1 MAERR
6 ARRRIPG
13 RDRQQDTGAGLLLG
27 QIVICAAAV
36 AVALGLS
43 TANPM
48 QAAAVSPKIQLL
60 MTAEKV
66 TLPEQ
71 AVIAAKE
78 QGVLLWNRTRETVLG
93 WIELLLRDNRHP
105 AAVQETAG
113 EELNGVGG
121 WTGTDDQSHLP
132 ASCSL
137 APLFCSAQVEPP
149 VSGRVTSFYG
159 FRIHP
164 LTAADDFHRGL
175 DIAAPSGAG
184 IHTPLPG
191 RVAEIGESAIYG
203 NYVTLD
209 HGNGCQTTYCHCAEI
224 IAEQGANLRKGELI
238 ARVGSTG
245 ISTGPHLHFEVQKNG
260 VYFNPAWVV
269 DGMEGYGI

>member
-78 QGVLLWNRTRETVLG
+78 QGGMLWNRSWMDRTT
-93 WIELLLRDNRHP
+93 
-105 AAVQETAG
+105 AARQ
-113 EELNGVGG
+113 
-121 WTGTDDQSHLP
+121 P
-132 ASCSL
+132 ASRCCTGDSWRG
-137 APLFCSAQVEPP
+137 AEWR
-149 VSGRVTSFYG
+149 GR
-159 FRIHP
+159 
-164 LTAADDFHRGL
+164 L
-175 DIAAPSGAG
+175 DG
-184 IHTPLPG
+184 
-191 RVAEIGESAIYG
+191 
-203 NYVTLD
+203 D
-209 HGNGCQTTYCHCAEI
+209 
-224 IAEQGANLRKGELI
+224 
-238 ARVGSTG
+238 
-245 ISTGPHLHFEVQKNG
+245 
-260 VYFNPAWVV
+260 
-269 DGMEGYGI
+269 

>member
-78 QGVLLWNRTRETVLG
+78 QGG
-93 WIELLLRDNRHP
+93 CFG
-105 AAVQETAG
+105 TA
-113 EELNGVGG
+113 
-121 WTGTDDQSHLP
+121 
-132 ASCSL
+132 
-137 APLFCSAQVEPP
+137 P
-149 VSGRVTSFYG
+149 VKPF
-159 FRIHP
+159 
-164 LTAADDFHRGL
+164 L
-175 DIAAPSGAG
+175 DGS
-184 IHTPLPG
+184 
-191 RVAEIGESAIYG
+191 
-203 NYVTLD
+203 NY
-209 HGNGCQTTYCHCAEI
+209 CCAT
-224 IAEQGANLRKGELI
+224 
-238 ARVGSTG
+238 TG
-245 ISTGPHLHFEVQKNG
+245 IPLLYRRQLERS
-260 VYFNPAWVV
+260 
-269 DGMEGYGI
+269 

>member
-78 QGVLLWNRTRETVLG
+78 QGGMLWNRTRETVLG
-93 WIELLLRDNRHP
+93 WLELLLRDNRHP

-132 ASCSL
+132 
-137 APLFCSAQVEPP
+137 
-149 VSGRVTSFYG
+149 
-159 FRIHP
+159 
-164 LTAADDFHRGL
+164 
-175 DIAAPSGAG
+175 
-184 IHTPLPG
+184 
-191 RVAEIGESAIYG
+191 EIGRAH
-203 NYVTLD
+203 V
-209 HGNGCQTTYCHCAEI
+209 
-224 IAEQGANLRKGELI
+224 
-238 ARVGSTG
+238 
-245 ISTGPHLHFEVQKNG
+245 
-260 VYFNPAWVV
+260 
-269 DGMEGYGI
+269 